1 MNKLSLLVGLGLL
14 MGACTSPAPAP
25 VIPVEPPIV
34 VPDFNSLVGIW
45 TGPWTGESGPL
56 KDQSG
61 TVSLTV
67 ASDGKVSCVLTQK
80 STAGGVIPD
89 STSNCGG
96 TLVLNTSTPPSVAI
110 DLKYTYAGN
119 PEVSATGS
127 ARVYINGSSKN
138 ILGALNNVVTGTPG
152 PGQFGGVLGNLYFEL
167 SK

>member
-1 MNKLSLLVGLGLL
+1 MNKLFLLMGMALL

-25 VIPVEPPIV
+25 IVEPPLV
-34 VPDFNSLVGIW
+34 VAPDFSSLVGTW
-45 TGPWTGESGPL
+45 TGPWTGESGLL

-67 ASDGKVSCVLTQK
+67 APDGKVSCTLTQK

-89 STSNCGG
+89 STSACGG

-110 DLKYTYAGN
+110 DLKYTYPKN

-127 ARVYINGSSKN
+127 ARVYFKDTAKN
-138 ILGALNNVVTGTPG
+138 IIGALNNVVTGTAG
-152 PGQFGGVLGNLYFEL
+152 PGQFSDELGNLYFEL